1 MAGNLAGE
9 TCSALVSRLRAG
21 EVAAAEKSCTNCF
34 ERNAL
39 KVL

>member
-1 MAGNLAGE
+1 MASNLAGE
-9 TCSALVSRLRAG
+9 TRSALVSRLMTG
-21 EVAAAEKSCTNCF
+21 EVAAAEKSCINCF